1 MNQVGL
7 PTCCFGIQLSMWEN
21 CQLFSY
27 SIFQEN
33 IVQQKPIKFQRS
45 QSTKQTLS
53 PGETQLYLSSQ
64 LEETH
69 YQCVN
74 MNSSRK
80 QTFAF
85 LPCASMNQVQS
96 AHFQTNVTL
105 VSTPASTKFTDTPEK
120 QRVGLDESKE
130 PSGNPYTQ

>member
-1 MNQVGL
+1 MLFFMMGLLPPTDIQRRALRYSKVNQVGL
-7 PTCCFGIQLSMWEN
+7 PTCCFGIQLSLWEN

-33 IVQQKPIKFQRS
+33 IVQQKPIKFQSS

-53 PGETQLYLSSQ
+53 LGETQLYLSSQ

-80 QTFAF
+80 
-85 LPCASMNQVQS
+85 
-96 AHFQTNVTL
+96 
-105 VSTPASTKFTDTPEK
+105 
-120 QRVGLDESKE
+120 
-130 PSGNPYTQ
+130 